1 MRYIGLTRTSKV
13 KNPGF
18 AGMTKNGVF
27 RLFTSLSLLTN
38 KQVKTYLNDEDRS
51 YITEVF
57 FDDIVPK
64 LKNLQARIGTI
75 NCEFAG
81 EAYKNWIIYFKSTGS
96 GFYIV
101 DFEYDENSCS
111 FSLDP

>member
-1 MRYIGLTRTSKV
+1 M
-13 KNPGF
+13 
-18 AGMTKNGVF
+18 
-27 RLFTSLSLLTN
+27 TN
-38 KQVKTYLNDEDRS
+38 KQGKTYLNDEDRCH
-51 YITEVF
+51 ITEVF

-64 LKNLQARIGTI
+64 LKNLHARIGTI

-81 EAYKNWIIYFKSTGS
+81 EAYKNWIINFKSTGS

-101 DFEYDENSCS
+101 DFEYDEKSCS